1 MRDAAL
7 KLKGLRAHVIGD
19 TIVDSYTYCSMIGGM
34 TKTPTMSVRYERKV
48 DYSGGAAVVA
58 KHLRSAGADVTFSTV
73 LGSDALKSFVL
84 NDLQHHGVHCLPI
97 VDETRPATNKNP
109 ILA

>member
-48 DYSGGAAVVA
+48 DFSGGAAVVA
-58 KHLRSAGADVTFSTV
+58 KQPCLARAGVPFFTLLGADPLKTF
-73 LGSDALKSFVL
+73 LLDDIEAPG
-84 NDLQHHGVHCLPI
+84 GGGLPI
-97 VDETRPATNKNP
+97 IPTAR
-109 ILA
+109 

>member
-48 DYSGGAAVVA
+48 DFSGGAAVLG
-58 KHLRSAGADVTFSTV
+58 KNPFSAGAALTFSPL
-73 LGSDALKSFVL
+73 LGKHPLKTLLFDDVKAHPL
-84 NDLQHHGVHCLPI
+84 RCLP
-97 VDETRPATNKNP
+97 T
-109 ILA
+109 LAQHP